1 MALWRW
7 SVLKVWI
14 HRVVDM
20 PVPLLTSHQLEGVMV
35 QGRNLGGWRPS
46 GGLELTGEHK
56 WWNIYSVGHDT
67 LECQADSRN
76 QSSSSACILILLTTV
91 DKHSNVMLVYFSW
104 ENTQSSNVIT
114 TLQSHI
120 WLHVG
125 LHNFILPQEIKLR
138 YTFYI
143 KILTQSSYGL
153 RCKYTCIAT
162 VL

>member
-1 MALWRW
+1 M
-7 SVLKVWI
+7 LKVWI

-20 PVPLLTSHQLEGVMV
+20 PVPLLMSHQLEGVMV

-76 QSSSSACILILLTTV
+76 QSSSSPCILILLTTV

-104 ENTQSSNVIT
+104 ENTQTKFKCHYNSAKPYMTACRPAYI
-114 TLQSHI
+114 
-120 WLHVG
+120 
-125 LHNFILPQEIKLR
+125 ILSCPKRLN
-138 YTFYI
+138 YI
-143 KILTQSSYGL
+143 IQIS
-153 RCKYTCIAT
+153 I
-162 VL
+162 